1 MPKKVL
7 VTGGA
12 GFIGS
17 HVVDKLIEKGYD
29 VEVIDDLSAGRKENL
44 PNNVQLK
51 IKQVKDM
58 DGNDVKNFDVIIH
71 CAAQVSTFYSIDY
84 PEEDFKRNA
93 LSTFHLFELCRKY
106 NDNALIIYT
115 SSRSVHGNIPEPYIA
130 DESFPYNPSTFYNTH
145 KIYGEL
151 LCKIYK
157 ELYGMKFVILRPSN
171 VYGPRQPYWM
181 GGWYNFIAYW
191 IKLALENKPIP
202 IYGDGTQIRDY
213 TYVEDTARA
222 YILSIENSKAIG
234 EAFLLPSGRGV
245 SLNELADLI
254 IKLSGS
260 NSIKQYL
267 PPRKGD
273 LRRFVGSY
281 KKAKEI
287 LGWEPKVTLEE
298 GLRKE
303 IEWVKKDLKIN
314 NYHTKL

>member
-1 MPKKVL
+1 MLKKVL

-17 HVVDKLIEKGYD
+17 HVVDRLNEKGYE

-44 PNNVQLK
+44 PQNVKLK
-51 IKQVKDM
+51 IKQVKDLVAE
-58 DGNDVKNFDVIIH
+58 DIKNFDIIIH
-71 CAAQVSTFYSIDY
+71 CAAQVSTFYSVDY
-84 PEEDFKRNA
+84 PEEDFNRNA
-93 LSTFHLFELCRKY
+93 LSTFYLFELCRKY

-115 SSRSVHGNIPEPYIA
+115 SSRSVHGNIPEPLIA
-130 DESFPYNPSTFYNTH
+130 EEDFPYNPSTFYNVH
-145 KIYGEL
+145 KIYGEM

-202 IYGDGTQIRDY
+202 IYGNGTQIRDY

-222 YILSIENSKAIG
+222 YILAIENPKAIG
-234 EAFLLPSGRGV
+234 ETFLLPTGRGV

-254 IKLSGS
+254 IKLT
-260 NSIKQYL
+260 NSKSVKHYL

-273 LRRFVGSY
+273 IKRFVGSY

-298 GLRKE
+298 GLKKE
-303 IEWVKKDLKIN
+303 IEWVKEDLKIKA
-314 NYHTKL
+314 HTI

>member
-1 MPKKVL
+1 MLKKVL

-17 HVVDKLIEKGYD
+17 HVVDRLNEKGYE

-44 PNNVQLK
+44 PQNVKLK
-51 IKQVKDM
+51 IKQVKDLVAE
-58 DGNDVKNFDVIIH
+58 DIKNFDIIIH
-71 CAAQVSTFYSIDY
+71 CAAQVSTFYSVDY
-84 PEEDFKRNA
+84 PEEDFNRNA

-106 NDNALIIYT
+106 NDNAVIIYT
-115 SSRSVHGNIPEPYIA
+115 SSRSVHGNIPEPLIA
-130 DESFPYNPSTFYNTH
+130 EENFSYNPSTFYNVH
-145 KIYGEL
+145 KIYGEM

-202 IYGDGTQIRDY
+202 IYGNGTQIRDY

-222 YILSIENSKAIG
+222 YALAIENPKAIG
-234 EAFLLPSGRGV
+234 ETFLLPTGRGV

-254 IKLSGS
+254 IKLT
-260 NSIKQYL
+260 NSRSAKQYL

-273 LRRFVGSY
+273 IQRFVGSY

-298 GLRKE
+298 GLKKE
-303 IEWVKKDLKIN
+303 IEWIKEDLKIRA
-314 NYHTKL
+314 HAI